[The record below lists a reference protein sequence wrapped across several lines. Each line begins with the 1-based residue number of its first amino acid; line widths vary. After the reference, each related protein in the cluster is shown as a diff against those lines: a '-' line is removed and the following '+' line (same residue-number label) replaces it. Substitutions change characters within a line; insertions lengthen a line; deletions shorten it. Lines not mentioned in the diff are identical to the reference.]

1 MDSGRVRPRTVG
13 ECRVARAIANGSLSA
28 PVRRWRNTG
37 LVLRRRWGRP
47 RSLIVHSRDGR
58 KALLTHVARDAVDLT
73 AGVFTTTGYT
83 HRNELRLANR
93 ACHNDQAAFVVLGI
107 SNALS
112 HRDRGIRRCRR
123 LALGARQLSVGRVG
137 CFRQS
142 GRSKLR
148 RSGYKRRPRYIRDLR
163 YGGLSASCRRGALA
177 FRRSSL

>member
-1 MDSGRVRPRTVG
+1 VSCSPRHRERFPLRAG
-13 ECRVARAIANGSLSA
+13 SPLAKHRARVATTLGQAAQSHRAFA
-28 PVRRWRNTG
+28 RR
-37 LVLRRRWGRP
+37 P
-47 RSLIVHSRDGR
+47 
-58 KALLTHVARDAVDLT
+58 KALLTPVARDAVDLT
-73 AGVFTTTGYT
+73 AGVFTTTGYAD
-83 HRNELRLANR
+83 RNELRLANR

-148 RSGYKRRPRYIRDLR
+148 RSGYQRRPRYIRDLR